1 MLRNRLSVAGTALAA
16 LGGLLFVGVFLLDL
30 FGFHTNPYIGILFFL
45 VFPTIFGLGLLLV
58 PLGAHFER
66 RRRRAGRAP
75 SDLHWPRLDLNDAHQ
90 RRVFFSVAALTIV
103 NIVVAS
109 AATYRGV
116 EFMDSVTFCG
126 QVCHEVMQPEFAA
139 YQDSPHSRVTC
150 VECHIGPGAPW
161 FVRSKLAGTRQVFA
175 VLKSSHER
183 PIPSPARDLR
193 PARDTCERC
202 HWPEKF
208 HGDKIRVI
216 REYAEDEANTE
227 TVTTLQVHVGG
238 GSERLGIATGIH
250 WHMNVANE
258 IEYVALD
265 EQRQS
270 IGYVRLRD
278 RRGQIREYFAE
289 GVTSAQLEGRE
300 RRRMDCMDCHNR
312 PAHPFALS
320 AERAVDNA
328 MGIGEIARDLPFAKR
343 ETVAALKGDYP
354 DHAAAATAIA
364 TRLREFYRTQHAD
377 LYAPRRQDVER
388 AVRAAEQL
396 YRRNVFPQMRVGWG
410 TYPNNI
416 GHMMFPGCFRCHDGS
431 HTARDGTV
439 IRQECDLC
447 HEFQ

>member
-1 MLRNRLSVAGTALAA
+1 LRNRISALGVALAA
-16 LGGLLFVGVFLLDL
+16 LGGLLFLAVFLLDL
-30 FGFHTNPYIGILFFL
+30 LGFHTNPYIGILFFL
-45 VFPTIFGLGLLLV
+45 VFPTIFGAGLLLV
-58 PLGAHFER
+58 PVGALLER

-75 SDLHWPRLDLNDAHQ
+75 SELHWPRIDLNDPHQ
-90 RRVFFSVAALTIV
+90 RRVVFSVFALTVV
-103 NIVVAS
+103 NLLVAS
-109 AATYRGV
+109 LATYRGI

-161 FVRSKLAGTRQVFA
+161 FVRAKLSGTRQVFA
-175 VLKSSHER
+175 VLLASHER
-183 PIPSPARDLR
+183 PIPSPVENLR

-208 HGDKIRVI
+208 HGDKIRLI
-216 REYAEDEANTE
+216 REYAEDEANSE
-227 TVTTLQVHVGG
+227 SVTTLQIHVGG

-250 WHMNVANE
+250 WHMNGANE

-278 RRGQIREYFAE
+278 RQGMVREYFAA
-289 GVTSAQLEGRE
+289 GVTPDQLEGRE

-328 MGIGEIARDLPFAKR
+328 MAIGEIARDLPFAKR
-343 ETVAALKGDYP
+343 EAVAALKGEYP
-354 DHAAAATAIA
+354 DHDAAAAAIA
-364 TRLREFYRTQHAD
+364 TRLRDFYRTG
-377 LYAPRRQDVER
+377 YAQVYTSRRPDVER
-388 AVRAAEQL
+388 AIRAADQL

-416 GHMMFPGCFRCHDGS
+416 GHTAFPGCFRCHDGS
-431 HTARDGTV
+431 HTAQDGRV